1 MGLSTF
7 RKYGVEIKFQDN
19 SSEIKKMLQEAIK
32 KGLEECGKLAKKY
45 AQQELRK
52 PKAHKNGEVR
62 PNIIT
67 GDLVDSIDYDVYNNE
82 LYVGSDIFY
91 SIFVEFGTRRS
102 WAYPYLT
109 PAIKNHKEQY
119 KNILKRALR
128 KDANYPFGA
137 SVRIGNKD

>member
-1 MGLSTF
+1 MSFATF
-7 RKYGVEIKFQDN
+7 RKSGVEFTFQDN
-19 SSEIKKMLQEAIK
+19 SSELKKDMQKAIQ

-82 LYVGSDIFY
+82 LYVGTDIFY
-91 SIFVEFGTRRS
+91 GTFVEFGTRKT

-109 PAIKNHKEQY
+109 PAMKNHKEQY
-119 KNILKRALR
+119 RNTLKRNILK
-128 KDANYPFGA
+128 YTTPFT
-137 SVRIGNKD
+137 STPIE